1 MKNFFAAYMYFMS
14 GKKKIIEDPKNGFF

>member
-1 MKNFFAAYMYFMS
+1 MKFFFAAYMSFMS